1 MNIAQHPW
9 GLSDIA
15 VTVTTYL
22 RKKGGNPKIVGSFG
36 MEPRKFGL
44 KFLAL
49 CTVSEIEGRLPSF
62 SDPFLLSGAA
72 DRCHFFA
79 EIFGTPM
86 PNREGTR
93 ARCGHPR
100 QP

>member
-1 MNIAQHPW
+1 MNIAQHPL

-15 VTVTTYL
+15 VAVTIYL

-36 MEPRKFGL
+36 MEPRKLGL
-44 KFLAL
+44 KFLAI
-49 CTVSEIEGRLPSF
+49 CTVSEIEGRLPFFFRSI
-62 SDPFLLSGAA
+62 PAL
-72 DRCHFFA
+72 RCRRQVSFFA

-86 PNREGTR
+86 PNREGRR

-100 QP
+100 QL